1 MTAEAEGRGIGE
13 GTVQFRLKDW
23 GISRQRYWGTPIPM
37 VYCETDGVQPVP
49 DDQLPV
55 VLPTVTE
62 FTGRG
67 DSPLAQVPEFVNT
80 TCPKCGG
87 PARRETDTMDTFV
100 DSSWYFD
107 RFSDPKNDQQ
117 PFAPAKA
124 KYWLPVDFYSGGVEH
139 AILHLIYSRF
149 FTRVFRDLGMVDHDE
164 PFTQLLTQGMVL
176 KDGKVM
182 SKSKGNVVDPD
193 QMIQKYGA
201 DALRLYVMFVAP
213 PENEV
218 EWTDAGLEG
227 SFRFLARVWRLVDHW
242 SDAVREAG
250 AVPASLND
258 AERAR
263 APEDAR
269 DDPADHGRH
278 RTAAAPEHG
287 RVGVDGAGERS
298 LRVQRPDRQRVARPA
313 RRRRPSQRRARRDA
327 GRRPRG
333 DRGAGADAVA
343 VCAAHGRGTVGAPG
357 PRRGACRRPRWPAFD
372 ADAARADEIVVP
384 VQVNGKLR
392 ARITVPPD
400 ASEDDV
406 REAALADPAV
416 QAHIAGKTVR
426 KVIVAQ
432 GKLVSI
438 VVS

>member
-1 MTAEAEGRGIGE
+1 MLRAPPADIEVFTTRIDTIYGATFVLLAPEHLLVESLAATTADPKTFRAQVTKFRTQDRTARMSGEVEKEGVFTGRYAINPFTGEQVPIWVANFVLGEYGTGAVMAVPAHDERDFEFARKYALPIRVVVRPADAPVPSADSLTEAVSNDGIIVNSGQWDGLPSDDARVKMTAEARARGIGE

-37 VYCETDGVQPVP
+37 VYCEKDGVQPVP

-55 VLPTVTE
+55 VLPKVTE

-107 RFSDPKNDQQ
+107 RFTDATNDQQ
-117 PFAPAKA
+117 PFSPANA

-149 FTRVFRDLGMVDHDE
+149 FTRVFRDLGMLDHSE

-193 QMIQKYGA
+193 QMIEKYGS

-218 EWTDAGLEG
+218 EWSDAGLEG

-242 SDAVREAG
+242 
-250 AVPASLND
+250 
-258 AERAR
+258 
-263 APEDAR
+263 
-269 DDPADHGRH
+269 
-278 RTAAAPEHG
+278 AAAI
-287 RVGVDGAGERS
+287 RDGW
-298 LRVQRPDRQRVARPA
+298 
-313 RRRRPSQRRARRDA
+313 
-327 GRRPRG
+327 
-333 DRGAGADAVA
+333 RGAG
-343 VCAAHGRGTVGAPG
+343 
-357 PRRGACRRPRWPAFD
+357 
-372 ADAARADEIVVP
+372 
-384 VQVNGKLR
+384 
-392 ARITVPPD
+392 
-400 ASEDDV
+400 
-406 REAALADPAV
+406 
-416 QAHIAGKTVR
+416 
-426 KVIVAQ
+426 
-432 GKLVSI
+432 
-438 VVS
+438 

>member
-1 MTAEAEGRGIGE
+1 MAASPAEAALTEAVSNDGIIVNSGPWDGLASDEARAKMTADAKARGIGE

-37 VYCETDGVQPVP
+37 VYCDKDGVQPVP

-55 VLPTVTE
+55 VLPKVTE

-107 RFSDPKNDQQ
+107 RFTDPKNDRQ

-193 QMIQKYGA
+193 PMIQK
-201 DALRLYVMFVAP
+201 
-213 PENEV
+213 
-218 EWTDAGLEG
+218 
-227 SFRFLARVWRLVDHW
+227 
-242 SDAVREAG
+242 
-250 AVPASLND
+250 
-258 AERAR
+258 
-263 APEDAR
+263 
-269 DDPADHGRH
+269 
-278 RTAAAPEHG
+278 
-287 RVGVDGAGERS
+287 
-298 LRVQRPDRQRVARPA
+298 
-313 RRRRPSQRRARRDA
+313 
-327 GRRPRG
+327 
-333 DRGAGADAVA
+333 
-343 VCAAHGRGTVGAPG
+343 
-357 PRRGACRRPRWPAFD
+357 
-372 ADAARADEIVVP
+372 
-384 VQVNGKLR
+384 
-392 ARITVPPD
+392 
-400 ASEDDV
+400 
-406 REAALADPAV
+406 
-416 QAHIAGKTVR
+416 
-426 KVIVAQ
+426 
-432 GKLVSI
+432 
-438 VVS
+438 